1 MEVYPH
7 PYLTHN
13 SPDYLFLSFDNFNSI
28 TKAIINPIPP
38 NNRTDAPYTVLI
50 NSRRPQ
56 LSISKS
62 VSDTEIINPTSNP
75 NPIPASKHPVFKEL
89 KEKLVARRGKPIFT
103 SKAEGSSLSP
113 IFSIIA
119 KRSFLRTN
127 NSNKP

>member
-13 SPDYLFLSFDNFNSI
+13 SPNYLFLSFDNFNSI
-28 TKAIINPIPP
+28 TKATISPIPP

-89 KEKLVARRGKPIFT
+89 KEKLVANEVNRSSHRKR
-103 SKAEGSSLSP
+103 KAPVYPRSSQ
-113 IFSIIA
+113 
-119 KRSFLRTN
+119 
-127 NSNKP
+127 

>member
-50 NSRRPQ
+50 NSRRP
-56 LSISKS
+56 
-62 VSDTEIINPTSNP
+62 IINIKICKRHRDNKSDQQPQSDSCQQTSGFQRTKRE
-75 NPIPASKHPVFKEL
+75 I
-89 KEKLVARRGKPIFT
+89 
-103 SKAEGSSLSP
+103 SSQ
-113 IFSIIA
+113 
-119 KRSFLRTN
+119 TW
-127 NSNKP
+127 

>member
-50 NSRRPQ
+50 NSRRPSR
-56 LSISKS
+56 LKS

-75 NPIPASKHPVFKEL
+75 NPIPASKHPV
-89 KEKLVARRGKPIFT
+89 
-103 SKAEGSSLSP
+103 SK
-113 IFSIIA
+113 
-119 KRSFLRTN
+119 N
-127 NSNKP
+127 